1 MARAMDMAID
11 DKGRAGT
18 RTKSPRTSA
27 RAKASRPF
35 ARWWPAFL
43 LMALLATSF
52 AATAQRVEGDRAA
65 ARGAYAAEVEVRSQS
80 ASERNAAFARALAQV
95 LGKLSG
101 DRGAASLPGVGQELR
116 QAEKYVEGYDY
127 RQDEGLSPSGA
138 PSFKTTL
145 VVRFDE
151 ARVDALTQA
160 LALPVWPQP
169 RPKPVLWLAIND
181 GSGPRLVGLS
191 KAEAARSVL
200 DRAQQRGYRLGLP
213 NGTASEQALVGAIWR
228 GDSAAVTRAS
238 QRYSPPMQLIGKL
251 YRDGAGWK
259 ADWVFVDNGKVLSNW
274 SESGANAR
282 QLLATGADGAAD
294 ALTKRYAK
302 RPETG
307 PAGTYRV
314 AFTGLHS
321 ADDYL
326 RLSGYLQ
333 GLAVVRRMTPLS
345 ATPQMLE
352 FDLELVSGLSGFKL
366 MIDGGGVLAGG
377 DLPPDR
383 SIPVGGGLPLPPPV
397 DAEPGAPTAYPVQV
411 PQQRPVYRLL

>member
-1 MARAMDMAID
+1 MARATDVAID
-11 DKGRAGT
+11 DNRRGDSRAG
-18 RTKSPRTSA
+18 A
-27 RAKASRPF
+27 RAAASGRG
-35 ARWWPAFL
+35 ARWWPVLA
-43 LMALLATSF
+43 LMGLLAVSF

-65 ARGAYAAEVEVRSQS
+65 ARGAYSAEVEVRSQ
-80 ASERNAAFARALAQV
+80 AAGERNAAFSRALAQV

-169 RPKPVLWLAIND
+169 RPKPVLWLAIDD

-191 KAEAARSVL
+191 KADAARSVL

-213 NGTASEQALVGAIWR
+213 NGTASEQAVVGAIWR
-228 GDSAAVTRAS
+228 GDTAAVARAS
-238 QRYSPPMQLIGKL
+238 QRYSPPMQLVGKL
-251 YRDGAGWK
+251 YRQGAGWK
-259 ADWVFVDNGKVLSNW
+259 ADWVFVDNGKVLSRW
-274 SESGANAR
+274 SEDGTNAR

-294 ALTKRYAK
+294 ALTRRYAK

-314 AFTGLHS
+314 AFTGLHN
-321 ADDYL
+321 AEDYL

-333 GLAVVRRMTPLS
+333 GLAVVRRMTPLR

-352 FDLELVSGLSGFKL
+352 FDLDLVSGLSGFKL
-366 MIDGGGVLAGG
+366 MVDSGGVLAGG

-383 SIPVGGGLPLPPPV
+383 SIPVGSGVPLPAPV
-397 DAEPGAPTAYPVQV
+397 DGGTDAAAPVPV
-411 PQQRPVYRLL
+411 PHERPVYRLL